1 MTCDVGA
8 TGSARDLHAA
18 VSVSSVWMM
27 HFGASWHAGW
37 CGGWWCKPSGWIV
50 GHMLALP
57 PLALVDDPALAVM

>member
-1 MTCDVGA
+1 
-8 TGSARDLHAA
+8 
-18 VSVSSVWMM
+18 MM